1 MRSLRAPLVLTLLLV
16 ACAHRAPGHVI
27 PPPGT
32 ARTPEDTDR
41 LLGERVN
48 AGDLDGLVALYEGGA
63 TLIRTDGTP
72 ATGHD
77 AIRAEL
83 AGILAAKPKI
93 TMNVKTVRRGGDNV
107 AVLYNDWHG
116 TVTHEEGE
124 VEAVRGCAVEVVRR
138 QPDARWLFVVDD
150 PDGRACGR
158 RGAPQ
163 RHRTGATK
171 TP

>member
-1 MRSLRAPLVLTLLLV
+1 MRSLRAPLFLSLILV
-16 ACAHRAPGHVI
+16 ACAHLTPG
-27 PPPGT
+27 PLTPPGT

-41 LLGERVN
+41 LFGERMN

-83 AGILAAKPKI
+83 RGILAANPKI
-93 TMNVKTVRRGGDNV
+93 VMHVKTVRRGGDNL
-107 AVLYNDWHG
+107 AVLYNDWDG
-116 TVTHEEGE
+116 TATHEDGRI
-124 VEAVRGCAVEVVRR
+124 EALRGCAVEVIRR
-138 QPDARWLFVVDD
+138 QPDGRWLFAVDD

-163 RHRTGATK
+163 RRRTGATRS
-171 TP
+171 P